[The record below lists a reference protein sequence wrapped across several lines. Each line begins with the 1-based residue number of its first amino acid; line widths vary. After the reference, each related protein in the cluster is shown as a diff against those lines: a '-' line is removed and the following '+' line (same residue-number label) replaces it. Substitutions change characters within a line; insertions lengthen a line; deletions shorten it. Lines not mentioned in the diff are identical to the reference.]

1 MRSVQDT
8 RLARVQTRVGQRL
21 RLGISGPW
29 AHRSA
34 VLIALLAGFF
44 LGETT
49 TVRLLS
55 QASVRTIVALYLVTF
70 FEMFVRLRSRVDRVP
85 LPLHWQVMDNI
96 RVGFVYSVVL
106 EAFKVGS

>member
-1 MRSVQDT
+1 MS
-8 RLARVQTRVGQRL
+8 RVQARVGQRL
-21 RLGISGPW
+21 RLGLAGPW

-49 TVRLLS
+49 TVHLLS
-55 QASVRTIVALYLVTF
+55 EASVRTIVALYLVTF
-70 FEMFVRLRSRVDRVP
+70 FEIFVRLRSRVDRFP

>member
-1 MRSVQDT
+1 MKAVQDT
-8 RLARVQTRVGQRL
+8 RLARVQTRLGQRL
-21 RLGISGPW
+21 RTGIAGPW

-49 TVRLLS
+49 TVHLLS